1 MQVLV
6 VDALFLFRLVAILLS
21 VVLSLSLLYLWFRG
35 ERRMNTD
42 LPFIFGITFLL
53 QSVNALMSLYI
64 PEMPLDIFRIR
75 SLLIMGTSEILLYT
89 TLFIWDTRFKHRHPH
104 ILLVVGAYWS
114 AVALLAPT
122 AAIIMTLT
130 IPILL
135 TGFIG
140 LLGTFIATWKTG
152 RLKEIRSD
160 LLVVSILCLIA
171 TQVLKVPLASTGL
184 SYLPDAI
191 VAFGIFIVILAFI
204 IPRRSQSNKTPNT
217 TADLPLAN

>member
-1 MQVLV
+1 
-6 VDALFLFRLVAILLS
+6 
-21 VVLSLSLLYLWFRG
+21 
-35 ERRMNTD
+35 
-42 LPFIFGITFLL
+42 
-53 QSVNALMSLYI
+53 
-64 PEMPLDIFRIR
+64 
-75 SLLIMGTSEILLYT
+75 MGTSEILLYT

-135 TGFIG
+135 AGFIG
-140 LLGTFIATWKTG
+140 LLGTFIATWKTE

-184 SYLPDAI
+184 SYLPDA
-191 VAFGIFIVILAFI
+191 VSAFGIFLAIIAFL
-204 IPRRSQSNKTPNT
+204 IPRRLELNKKPDST
-217 TADLPLAN
+217 TNLPLAN